1 MFFES
6 LATPELTM
14 EHQYVSLLFSVDGL
28 QHPLVDGLVVQRR
41 LDGDYLVNELD
52 FKPFRMAAIVRA

>member
-1 MFFES
+1 
-6 LATPELTM
+6 M